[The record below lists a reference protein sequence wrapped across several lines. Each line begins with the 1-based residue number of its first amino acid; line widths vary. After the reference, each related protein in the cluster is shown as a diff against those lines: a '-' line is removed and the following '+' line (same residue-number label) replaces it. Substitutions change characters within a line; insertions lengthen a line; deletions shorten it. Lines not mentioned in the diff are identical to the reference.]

1 MRNGKMRSFRFTDKM
16 QGELKKASNLMG
28 IPMTQV
34 LSQAITKAYKEALKN
49 EKKE

>member
-16 QGELKKASNLMG
+16 QGELKKAAYLMG

-34 LSQAITKAYKEALKN
+34 IALGIKSIYQQALKN